1 MSSGTLADYE
11 ERTDMSFSKRGVLIA
26 AAVVTAVAYAPM
38 LFAFYRQQW
47 SQPQS
52 QFFPFVI
59 AAYCGL
65 LGWRWGEGEEAAPDD
80 HTPSRTW
87 LWSLLSLLTLAVVSF
102 LGARFFGSSTWIASR
117 LMDVS
122 YLRWLGSFLL
132 DSAPWLYAFGTICA
146 VSAVWI
152 VLIQRAWI
160 CFSVACVSLLAAAAF
175 YNPWLAAASFN
186 IFMAGVTI
194 LIAQRRRITNLWG
207 IYALLWLVMPLP
219 MGYDHTLI
227 TKLQLLSSQLSS
239 SFLDVFGVQHLLEG
253 NRMTLIEGARQLFV
267 DEACSG
273 ITSVMSIIACAVI
286 YGVWR
291 NRTPLHLVLLTLS
304 GIFWATMMNVLRIST
319 IAFMLDWYDIDWTKG
334 TSHEMLGLAV
344 FIITFGALL
353 ATDMFLAS
361 ALAPVLEEYAARA
374 GDAPNFGFR
383 FSKLFDYLTT
393 WKDPEHARDSEE
405 PVLLPVTE
413 PSPVQFPLGWIVAF
427 GVLAITQLCLMGY
440 SAFAPTKAVANV
452 ANARA
457 LNKDSLPESVGA
469 VRCSAFNPS
478 QRERDDINGE
488 FSRTYIYE
496 DEGGRVYQISCDFP
510 FNGGWHELTVCY
522 LSVGWDIDNASRNLV
537 PVNDGGAE
545 SWSFVETNMSNRAG
559 KQGFLAWT
567 MFDDQGQ
574 PFAPPGT
581 DWSARIWERLVRRS
595 LFLPSKQVFQIQV
608 FTANDQKLTAAERET
623 AHRLL
628 REARNRFR
636 TLIVGPAPTTATE
649 AQPVETEPA
658 SQATNS

>member
-1 MSSGTLADYE
+1 MSSGTLANYE
-11 ERTDMSFSKRGVLIA
+11 ERTGMSFSKRGVLIA

-65 LGWRWGEGEEAAPDD
+65 LGWRWTEGEEASPLDNS
-80 HTPSRTW
+80 PSRTW
-87 LWSLLSLLTLAVVSF
+87 LWSLLVLLTLAVVSV
-102 LGARFFGSSTWIASR
+102 LGARFFGPASWIISK
-117 LMDVS
+117 LMDVP
-122 YLRWLGSFLL
+122 YLRLFGAFLL
-132 DSAPWLYAFGTICA
+132 GSAPWLFAFGIICA

-152 VLIQRAWI
+152 VIIQRAWI
-160 CFSVACVSLLAAAAF
+160 CFSVACVTLLAAAAF

-186 IFMAGVTI
+186 TFMAGVTI
-194 LIAQRRRITNLWG
+194 LIAERRRITNLWG

-227 TKLQLLSSQLSS
+227 TKLQLLSSKLSS
-239 SFLDVFGVQHLLEG
+239 QFLDVFGVQHMLEG

-291 NRTPLHLVLLTLS
+291 NRTPLHLLLLTLS

-361 ALAPVLEEYAARA
+361 ALAPVLEEYAART

-383 FSKLFDYLTT
+383 FSKVFDFLST
-393 WKDPEHARDSEE
+393 WNNPEIARDSAE
-405 PVLLPVTE
+405 PILMPVTE
-413 PSPVQFPLGWIVAF
+413 PPPVKFPLGWIVAF
-427 GVLAITQLCLMGY
+427 GVLAITQLSLMGY
-440 SAFAPTKAVANV
+440 SAFAPP
-452 ANARA
+452 R
-457 LNKDSLPESVGA
+457 
-469 VRCSAFNPS
+469 PS
-478 QRERDDINGE
+478 
-488 FSRTYIYE
+488 
-496 DEGGRVYQISCDFP
+496 
-510 FNGGWHELTVCY
+510 
-522 LSVGWDIDNASRNLV
+522 
-537 PVNDGGAE
+537 
-545 SWSFVETNMSNRAG
+545 
-559 KQGFLAWT
+559 
-567 MFDDQGQ
+567 
-574 PFAPPGT
+574 
-581 DWSARIWERLVRRS
+581 
-595 LFLPSKQVFQIQV
+595 
-608 FTANDQKLTAAERET
+608 
-623 AHRLL
+623 
-628 REARNRFR
+628 
-636 TLIVGPAPTTATE
+636 PT
-649 AQPVETEPA
+649 
-658 SQATNS
+658 SQMRKP